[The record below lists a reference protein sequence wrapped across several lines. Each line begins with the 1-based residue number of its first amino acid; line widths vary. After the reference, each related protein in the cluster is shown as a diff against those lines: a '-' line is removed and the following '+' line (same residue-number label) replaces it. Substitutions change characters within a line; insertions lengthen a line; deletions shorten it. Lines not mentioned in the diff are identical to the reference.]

1 MGLRA
6 GSFGKLHPQHTERS
20 DSDLRG
26 DMGRYRP
33 HHFLCPIRS
42 VWVAM

>member
-6 GSFGKLHPQHTERS
+6 GSFGKPHQQRAERI
-20 DSDLRG
+20 DTDPRG